1 MSDAY
6 EQVEVGSAAE
16 LRAWLEEHHACS
28 PGIWLVTG
36 KKAAGE
42 RYVAYEDLVREA
54 LCFGWIDGQARP
66 LDALRSQLLLTP
78 RRPRSG
84 WSRPNK
90 LRVAELEAAGLMA
103 PAGRAVVEAA
113 KASGTWTALDL
124 VEDLVVPPD
133 LAAALDA
140 EPGAREHWETYPRSV
155 KRAALEQVYGAKRPA
170 TREKRIAATV
180 ALTARQ
186 ERPAP
191 WRPAATPSEG
201 AP

>member
-16 LRAWLEEHHACS
+16 LRAWLEEHHASS

-54 LCFGWIDGQARP
+54 LCFGWIDGHARP
-66 LDALRSQLLLTP
+66 LDELRSQLLLTP

-90 LRVAELEAAGLMA
+90 IRVAELEAAGRMA

-124 VEDLVVPPD
+124 VEDLVEPPD

-170 TREKRIAATV
+170 TREKRIATTV
-180 ALTARQ
+180 ALAAKK
-186 ERPAP
+186 ERPAQ
-191 WRPAATPSEG
+191 WRPATQREP
-201 AP
+201 

>member
-6 EQVEVGSAAE
+6 EQVEVGSSAE
-16 LRAWLEEHHACS
+16 LRAWLEANAGTS

-66 LDALRSQLLLTP
+66 LDELRSQQLLTP

-84 WSRPNK
+84 WARPNK
-90 LRVAELEAAGLMA
+90 LRIAELEAAGRMT
-103 PAGRAVVEAA
+103 PQGRAVVAAA

-124 VEDLVVPPD
+124 VEDLVEPPD
-133 LAAALDA
+133 LTAALDA
-140 EPGAREHWETYPRSV
+140 EPEARKHFDAYPRSV
-155 KRAALEQVYGAKRPA
+155 KRAVLEQVYGAKRPE
-170 TREKRIAATV
+170 TRARRIANAV
-180 ALTARQ
+180 ALAAQ
-186 ERPAP
+186 NQRPGQWQP
-191 WRPAATPSEG
+191 KPPA
-201 AP
+201 